1 MNLKWES
8 KVQSWWTQ
16 LVYKIIV
23 IIHSQQL
30 IRALVTKKEHQKF
43 MKNIRTCDDVHYHVQ
58 QEMSWSRCKQ
68 ENKKC
73 LQVKDLN
80 AKCQIWETWKYKV
93 RLYMK
98 WKWHLRMIEL
108 YL

>member
-1 MNLKWES
+1 M
-8 KVQSWWTQ
+8 
-16 LVYKIIV
+16 
-23 IIHSQQL
+23 
-30 IRALVTKKEHQKF
+30 VTKKEHQKF

-80 AKCQIWETWKYKV
+80 AKCDESQPKD
-93 RLYMK
+93 RLDK
-98 WKWHLRMIEL
+98 WKENM
-108 YL
+108 